1 MAIKNSRLFG
11 LSVSLSLSD
20 TLDKKQ
26 CLRNLRLN
34 PEDLEVIRGI
44 SDTGFGKDDLQ
55 TLSSLSTPIWRSFDR
70 YYSDVLTY
78 KGTLLDSGGIDYQ
91 LGGNLKVSGAVSSTA
106 FRYPVIDMEPYVLN
120 PSSDLP
126 ILKWGDISTSRISSW
141 STIGNSISYGANVD
155 IGGTLSVAK
164 IKTRTKAQP
173 IEFSAETATHKLK
186 FNINGVDRYV
196 YAMKGIPLT
205 FKAYYRNISAFVDA
219 IEVNS
224 IPKISWRLRRT
235 DGSGF
240 VDFKDHDGPGGG
252 VDNGVIRSQLDYRSP
267 SAKENFIEIY
277 YPPSGYKT
285 LSMENLNIIEIP
297 KIKLENLETLNL
309 ANNGLRD
316 FFDVSFFAPNL
327 KNLNLSRNVF
337 YYSSNKEERKLN
349 DNIKNKL
356 PSTLESIYLQG
367 CFRGGLTQG
376 VFEKFVN
383 LKTLSIPRFE
393 SARFYPDS
401 DNPTGELPL
410 FSSNQNLESI
420 NLTDNDFRTITPG
433 NGSSN
438 YSILEQQN
446 ISTINLYGNR
456 NLTGSFGVTS
466 NSITSIDIG
475 RTKLF
480 FPITLQGSGTLR
492 SFKAFENSQSA
503 TSLYK
508 LDSQTN
514 IWDGGD
520 DNVPSSDANYIFSN
534 CSSMIELRL
543 HGSKFSGFIPKFDGN
558 QDLSTITLTNL
569 YNIKNG
575 RPGKTDAK
583 ALYEDTFESATS
595 VTDFRL
601 NSRSPNYGGEI
612 EKETFTPLKDSL
624 KFLTLRSYPNRFTG
638 EFPNLD
644 ECKKIVEVDSAYQS
658 WTGNLPSF
666 ASATWTLKKVY
677 LNNND
682 FDGSLDWNGKRI
694 TELNLANNKLTSV
707 GSNFSLRS
715 MNYLNLSNN
724 LLTGNFPNFTNSC
737 PYLINLYMYG
747 NEYTLYNR
755 NGGLNGL
762 FHLRRLDLSN
772 NNFDVNSIDNIL
784 FDLKE
789 NYDAKNR
796 NRRLYINLRGNAAP
810 SPYPLITGIVNGVGA
825 IEQPTIDN
833 TGLITSLGS
842 NILTTIPSGYAP
854 VNQSYDVEFDTD
866 GSGQSFKA
874 TLQLQG
880 SFYENVILTLGTPT
894 LQDINLDFVAGEYT
908 DENGTVIITVTES
921 NGSYDVSLSSNNTI
935 DSRSGYSTEDTIL
948 LTYSYTD
955 DNGDNQTNTM
965 QVPISTIR
973 NKYYTSASYTLT
985 LNSSTG
991 GYGYQED
998 DKLLTQSNLR
1008 FENQTG
1014 EVINGQLQLEV
1025 TSTTEVVD
1033 TSDTSVGQSVV
1044 EYLRKKGWTISVD
1057 N

>member
-11 LSVSLSLSD
+11 LSVSLSLAD

-34 PEDLEVIRGI
+34 PDDLEVIRGI

-70 YYSDVLTY
+70 YYADVLTY
-78 KGTLLDSGGIDYQ
+78 KETLLDSGGIDYQ
-91 LGGNLKVSGAVSSTA
+91 LAGNLKVAGAVSSTA
-106 FRYPVIDMEPYVLN
+106 FRYPVIDMEPYILDSN
-120 PSSDLP
+120 DLP
-126 ILKWGDISTSRISSW
+126 VLKWGDISTSRISSW
-141 STIGNSISYGANVD
+141 STIGNSITYGANVD

-186 FNINGVDRYV
+186 VNINGVERHV

-205 FKAYYRNISAFVDA
+205 FKAYYRNLSAYVEA
-219 IEVNS
+219 TEVNS
-224 IPKISWRLRRT
+224 IPKLSWRLRRT

-240 VDFKDHDGPGGG
+240 IDFEDHDGEGGG
-252 VDNGVIRSQLDYRSP
+252 TDNGVIKSSLNYQSP

-277 YPPSGYKT
+277 YPPSGYTT

-309 ANNGLRD
+309 ANNGLKD
-316 FFDVSFFAPNL
+316 FFDVSFFAPSL

-349 DNIKNKL
+349 DNVKNKL

-376 VFEKFVN
+376 VFEKFTN
-383 LKTLSIPRFE
+383 LRVLNIPSFG

-410 FSSNQNLESI
+410 FSSDQNLQDI
-420 NLTDNDFRTITPG
+420 NLKDNDFRIISSG
-433 NGSSN
+433 DGSNN
-438 YSILEQQN
+438 YSILQQQDLRN
-446 ISTINLYGNR
+446 INLYGNS
-456 NLTGSFGVTS
+456 NLAGSFGVTS
-466 NSITSIDIG
+466 SNIRTIDIG
-475 RTKLF
+475 STQLY
-480 FPITLQGSGTLR
+480 FPTTLQGSSLL
-492 SFKAFENSQSA
+492 SFIAESNKSFG
-503 TSLYK
+503 SLYK
-508 LDSQTN
+508 LDGQTG
-514 IWDGGD
+514 IWDGVD
-520 DNVPSSDANYIFSN
+520 DNLISSDANYIFAN
-534 CSSMIELRL
+534 CSSLIQLKL
-543 HGSKFSGFIPKFDGN
+543 SGSNMRGFVPKFSGN
-558 QDLSTITLTNL
+558 QDLTIIALDGMHNL
-569 YNIKNG
+569 KNG
-575 RPGKTDAK
+575 RPGKTDSK
-583 ALYEDTFESATS
+583 ALYEDTFESATNVEYFS
-595 VTDFRL
+595 LYSYSST
-601 NSRSPNYGGEI
+601 YGGEV

-624 KFLTLRSYPNRFTG
+624 ETLILYANQKFTG

-644 ECKKIVEVDSAYQS
+644 ECKKLNRVESAYQN

-666 ASATWTLKKVY
+666 ASASFTLTEVN
-677 LNNND
+677 LQNNN
-682 FDGSLDWNGKRI
+682 FEGSIDWRDKRI
-694 TELNLANNKLTSV
+694 NNLNLSGNKLTSI
-707 GSNFSLRS
+707 SNDFSLRS
-715 MNYLNLSNN
+715 ISTLNLSYN
-724 LLTGNFPNFTNSC
+724 LLTGNFPNFTDSC
-737 PYLINLYMYG
+737 PYVSNLYMHNNQYA
-747 NEYTLYNR
+747 LYNR
-755 NGGLNGL
+755 NGGLNGT
-762 FHLRRLDLSN
+762 FNLRRLDLSN

-789 NYDAKNR
+789 NYDTVNR
-796 NRRLYINLRGNAAP
+796 GNGNVFINLRGNSAP
-810 SPYPLITGIVNGVGA
+810 SPYPLITGIVTGVSS

-866 GSGQSFKA
+866 GSGQSFRA

-908 DENGTVIITVTES
+908 DENGTVIITVS
-921 NGSYDVSLSSNNTI
+921 GSSGSYTVSLSSNNDI

-948 LTYSYTD
+948 LKYSYTD
-955 DNGDNQTNTM
+955 GDGNNQDSYM
-965 QVPISTIR
+965 EVPISTIR
-973 NKYYTSASYTLT
+973 NKYYTSASYTLN

-1025 TSTTEVVD
+1025 TSITSLVD

-1044 EYLRKKGWTISVD
+1044 EYLRNKGWSISVD